1 MLEKKQLALICL
13 FLTAITLAVFWQLH
27 SCDFIHFDD
36 SAYVTTN
43 QKVQTGVTLEGIR
56 WAFTSGHAANWH
68 PVTWISHMLDVQFF
82 GLDPRFH
89 HFTNLFLHLIN
100 TLLLFLVLH
109 RMTKTI
115 WRSAF
120 VAAIFALHPLHVE
133 SVAWVAE
140 RKDVLSAFFWM
151 LTLYAYALY
160 VENRGLKRYLAVIGS
175 FALGL
180 MAKPMLVTLP
190 FVLLLLDFWPLR
202 RFTPADTV
210 REVPTAATGNETAND
225 ASRKKSKRKHLAKE
239 VKSEEE
245 AARAKVFRPTILP
258 LVREKMPLFALSALS
273 CAVTFLVQQKG
284 GAVVATQSLPLLLR
298 IENALVS
305 YVGYLAKFIWP
316 NDLAILYPH
325 PSFLPLWEVLGAA
338 LILAGITLTVIWKAR
353 SCPFLLSGWF
363 WYTGALV
370 PVIGIVQVGH
380 QAMADR
386 YTYIP
391 MIGLL
396 IMAGWG
402 IPETVKRWSR
412 GRYVLIASFALYL
425 SWIIPL
431 TWTQVGYWRSSF
443 SLFDHTLEVTDNNW
457 LIYNNRGVAY
467 KEIGNL
473 PRAFADFERAI
484 AINPVSAVA
493 FYNRGVAF
501 SSLGN
506 HARAVED
513 FDRALEIDPRY
524 SLAYNYRGIARQA
537 IGDPVGAIE
546 DFGTAVRLD
555 PTNAEAYANRGAA
568 RDTLGDHEMA
578 IRDLNRAIE
587 LNPGFALAYNN
598 RGIAYNGMG
607 DYARAI
613 EDYSKAIAISPEYA
627 GAFYNR
633 GLAHGLLGNSQQA
646 VEDFRKAAG
655 LGLESARKFLR
666 GKGLDW

>member
-43 QKVQTGVTLEGIR
+43 QKVQAGVTLEGIR

-100 TLLLFLVLH
+100 TQLLFLVLH

-210 REVPTAATGNETAND
+210 REIPTAATGNETAND

-273 CAVTFLVQQKG
+273 CAVTFLDRKS
-284 GAVVATQSLPLLLR
+284 VV
-298 IENALVS
+298 
-305 YVGYLAKFIWP
+305 
-316 NDLAILYPH
+316 
-325 PSFLPLWEVLGAA
+325 
-338 LILAGITLTVIWKAR
+338 
-353 SCPFLLSGWF
+353 
-363 WYTGALV
+363 
-370 PVIGIVQVGH
+370 
-380 QAMADR
+380 
-386 YTYIP
+386 
-391 MIGLL
+391 
-396 IMAGWG
+396 
-402 IPETVKRWSR
+402 
-412 GRYVLIASFALYL
+412 
-425 SWIIPL
+425 
-431 TWTQVGYWRSSF
+431 
-443 SLFDHTLEVTDNNW
+443 
-457 LIYNNRGVAY
+457 
-467 KEIGNL
+467 
-473 PRAFADFERAI
+473 
-484 AINPVSAVA
+484 
-493 FYNRGVAF
+493 
-501 SSLGN
+501 
-506 HARAVED
+506 
-513 FDRALEIDPRY
+513 
-524 SLAYNYRGIARQA
+524 
-537 IGDPVGAIE
+537 
-546 DFGTAVRLD
+546 
-555 PTNAEAYANRGAA
+555 
-568 RDTLGDHEMA
+568 
-578 IRDLNRAIE
+578 
-587 LNPGFALAYNN
+587 
-598 RGIAYNGMG
+598 
-607 DYARAI
+607 
-613 EDYSKAIAISPEYA
+613 
-627 GAFYNR
+627 
-633 GLAHGLLGNSQQA
+633 
-646 VEDFRKAAG
+646 
-655 LGLESARKFLR
+655 
-666 GKGLDW
+666 